1 MLEQTYPVSKKDVIY
16 RRTIYYWMKM
26 FCLQQL
32 LKYCYLYFSF
42 LSFLFHY
49 VNEFFSLHVFKLNYF
64 YLSRAF
70 VRLEIFSSETTMARI
85 IGNKFFHWQPQ

>member
-1 MLEQTYPVSKKDVIY
+1 MTPIDVGTDLSYFKKDVIY

-49 VNEFFSLHVFKLNYF
+49 VNEFFFLRFLN
-64 YLSRAF
+64 
-70 VRLEIFSSETTMARI
+70 
-85 IGNKFFHWQPQ
+85 